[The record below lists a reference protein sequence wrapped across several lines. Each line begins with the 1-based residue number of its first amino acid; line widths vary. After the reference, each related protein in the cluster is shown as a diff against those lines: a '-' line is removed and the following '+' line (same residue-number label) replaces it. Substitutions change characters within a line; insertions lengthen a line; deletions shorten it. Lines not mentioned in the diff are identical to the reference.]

1 MLLRSGLTALALL
14 CALSN
19 GAHADSPVIAA
30 VRADTSVGAGGEAR
44 GPAIDALAFFLHGL
58 AATASYHQVEPR
70 RCRLRFPNSSSR
82 LSVEEDRRP
91 SRIRP

>member
-14 CALSN
+14 CVLSN

-44 GPAIDALAFFLHGL
+44 GPAIDALASFSARPCRAGSGQAGL
-58 AATASYHQVEPR
+58 ERA
-70 RCRLRFPNSSSR
+70 
-82 LSVEEDRRP
+82 
-91 SRIRP
+91 